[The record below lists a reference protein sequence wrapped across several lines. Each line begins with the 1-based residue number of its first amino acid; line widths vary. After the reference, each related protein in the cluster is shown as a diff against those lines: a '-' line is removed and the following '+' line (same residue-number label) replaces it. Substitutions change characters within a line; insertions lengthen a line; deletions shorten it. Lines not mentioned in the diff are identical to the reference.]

1 MFNKR
6 NPMKYF
12 SGSVFARL
20 PLYKLIAGGSAA
32 VLTTSIGLGVFA
44 ASFTPAPLPEAT
56 PTPVPTQEPVATATP
71 TPTPEPAKELLVDVS
86 VVQQDVGVQLY
97 TLAEQTQET
106 AEAAAPEDEEE
117 QTPEKLPLLGV
128 EATITL
134 TDAEGQSADYAL
146 DTETGTALAE
156 DVDPGEYTVEVQPIE
171 GYLLPE
177 RTTVTVEEKVVY
189 KADVEAV
196 KDKIVQASEV
206 NESAED
212 SAVNTAGAAPIVN
225 EVTDTVQYAESS
237 TESTGTT
244 TTYTA
249 KLSSSGYLLL
259 QDGTETPYLPV
270 YKDGTQELIGAK
282 RDANYTGTRNMSVWL
297 PGAADSIVNLGGTR
311 RTMAMAHRTDD
322 GAQEVMPLD
331 ENTPAPSLNAEG
343 DTVTVTPP
351 AEDSVSEPQVTP
363 EPTAAPTPAPTATP
377 TPAPTAAPTPAP
389 TATPTPAPTA
399 TPTPA
404 PTATP
409 TPAPTA
415 TPTPAPTAT
424 PAPTVTPT
432 PTPTVTPT
440 PVPTEEPTDPTA
452 SFPDEIEASALAGY
466 GFDVSSTEK
475 TEYVYTGWQE
485 IDGVTY
491 YYDPATHQPVTGN
504 QVIQGNVYTFGA
516 DGALNRTS
524 RGIDVSKFQGTI
536 DWNAVKAD
544 GITFAIIR
552 CGYRGYGTGALVE
565 DSTYRRNIQ
574 GAINAG
580 LRVGVYFYSQAIN
593 EAEAVEEASMV
604 LSLVSGYSLP
614 LGVYYDTE
622 SVAGGRA
629 NAISAAQRT
638 ACAVAF
644 CETIRNAGYQ
654 AGVYSYASW
663 FYNAL
668 NFANISKYNI
678 WIAQYRDTLSFNY
691 KYNIWQYTGSGR
703 VNGISTAVDMNIG

>member
-12 SGSVFARL
+12 SGNAFARL
-20 PLYKLIAGGSAA
+20 PLYKLVAGSSAV
-32 VLTTSIGLGVFA
+32 VLTASIGLGVFA
-44 ASFTPAPLPEAT
+44 ASFVPGQAPEAT
-56 PTPVPTQEPVATATP
+56 PTPEPVVTATP
-71 TPTPEPAKELLVDVS
+71 TPSPTPEPDVELLADIS
-86 VVQQDVGVQLY
+86 VIQQDVGVQLY
-97 TLAEQTQET
+97 TM
-106 AEAAAPEDEEE
+106 EE
-117 QTPEKLPLLGV
+117 QTAENAQTPSPTPSDAAGADETEESLMEGKIPLVGV
-128 EATITL
+128 AATVTL
-134 TDAEGQSADYAL
+134 TDSEGETTDYAV

-156 DVDPGEYTVEVQPIE
+156 EVEPGEYTVTIQPIE
-171 GYLLPE
+171 GYIVPE
-177 RTTVTVEEKVVY
+177 STTVTVEEKVVY
-189 KADVEAV
+189 QADVDAV
-196 KDKIVQASEV
+196 KDKIMQSSQV

-212 SAVNTAGAAPIVN
+212 SAVNTAGSAPIAE
-225 EVTDTVQYAESS
+225 EVTDTVQYAESAKEEKS
-237 TESTGTT
+237 RTT
-244 TTYTA
+244 VYTA
-249 KLSSSGYLLL
+249 KLSSSGHLLFN
-259 QDGTETPYLPV
+259 DGQESPYLPV
-270 YKDGTQELIGAK
+270 YKDGTQELTGAT
-282 RDANYTGTRNMSVWL
+282 RDSDYTGYSAMSVWL
-297 PGAADSIVNLGGTR
+297 PGAADSIVNLGGTS
-311 RTMAMAHRTDD
+311 RTMSMAHRTDD
-322 GAQEVMPLD
+322 GAMVLE
-331 ENTPAPSLNAEG
+331 EG
-343 DTVTVTPP
+343 NG
-351 AEDSVSEPQVTP
+351 S
-363 EPTAAPTPAPTATP
+363 TATP
-377 TPAPTAAPTPAP
+377 NPETTPTAEPSPSTE
-389 TATPTPAPTA
+389 
-399 TPTPA
+399 
-404 PTATP
+404 
-409 TPAPTA
+409 
-415 TPTPAPTAT
+415 
-424 PAPTVTPT
+424 

-440 PVPTEEPTDPTA
+440 PEPTATPTPTPTATPTVTPTATPTPTPSQTATPVPTEAPTPTPAKDPTA
-452 SFPDEIEASALAGY
+452 DWPSTIEASKLAEY
-466 GFDVSSTEK
+466 NFAVTSTEK
-475 TEYVYTGWQE
+475 IEYVYTGWQQ

-491 YYDPATHQPVTGN
+491 YYDPVTHEPVTGN
-504 QVIQGNVYTFGA
+504 QVIQGDVYTFGA
-516 DGALNRTS
+516 DGALNRTA

-565 DSTYRRNIQ
+565 DSTYRQNIQ

-580 LRVGVYFYSQAIN
+580 LKVGVYFYSQAIN

-644 CETIRNAGYQ
+644 CETIRNAGYK

>member
-12 SGSVFARL
+12 SGNAFARL
-20 PLYKLIAGGSAA
+20 PLYKLVAGSSAV
-32 VLTTSIGLGVFA
+32 VLTASIGLGVFA
-44 ASFTPAPLPEAT
+44 ASFVPGQAPEAT
-56 PTPVPTQEPVATATP
+56 PTPEPVVTATP
-71 TPTPEPAKELLVDVS
+71 TPSPTPEPDVELLADIS
-86 VVQQDVGVQLY
+86 VIQQDVGVQLY
-97 TLAEQTQET
+97 TM
-106 AEAAAPEDEEE
+106 EE
-117 QTPEKLPLLGV
+117 QTAENAQTPSPTPSDAAGADETEESLMEGKIPLVGV
-128 EATITL
+128 AATVTL
-134 TDAEGQSADYAL
+134 TDSEGEATDYAV

-156 DVDPGEYTVEVQPIE
+156 EVEPGEYTVTIQPIE
-171 GYLLPE
+171 GYIVPE
-177 RTTVTVEEKVVY
+177 STTVTVEEKVVY
-189 KADVEAV
+189 QADVDAV
-196 KDKIVQASEV
+196 KDKIMQSSQV

-212 SAVNTAGAAPIVN
+212 SAVNTAGSAPIAE
-225 EVTDTVQYAESS
+225 EVTDTVQYAESAKEEKS
-237 TESTGTT
+237 RTT
-244 TTYTA
+244 VYTA
-249 KLSSSGYLLL
+249 KLSSSGHLLFN
-259 QDGTETPYLPV
+259 DGQESPYLPV
-270 YKDGTQELIGAK
+270 YKDGTQELTGAT
-282 RDANYTGTRNMSVWL
+282 RDSGYTGYSAMSVWL
-297 PGAADSIVNLGGTR
+297 PGAADSIVNLGGTS
-311 RTMAMAHRTDD
+311 RTMSMAHRTDD
-322 GAQEVMPLD
+322 GAMVLE
-331 ENTPAPSLNAEG
+331 EG
-343 DTVTVTPP
+343 NG
-351 AEDSVSEPQVTP
+351 S
-363 EPTAAPTPAPTATP
+363 TATP
-377 TPAPTAAPTPAP
+377 NPETTPTAEPSPSTE
-389 TATPTPAPTA
+389 
-399 TPTPA
+399 
-404 PTATP
+404 
-409 TPAPTA
+409 
-415 TPTPAPTAT
+415 
-424 PAPTVTPT
+424 

-440 PVPTEEPTDPTA
+440 PEPTATPTPTPTATPTVTPTATPTPTPSQTATPVPTEAPTPTPAKDPTTDWP
-452 SFPDEIEASALAGY
+452 SMIEASKLAEY
-466 GFDVSSTEK
+466 NFAVTSTEK
-475 TEYVYTGWQE
+475 IEYVYTGWQQ

-491 YYDPATHQPVTGN
+491 YYDPVTHEPVTGN
-504 QVIQGNVYTFGA
+504 QVIQGDVYTFGA
-516 DGALNRTS
+516 DGALNRTA

-565 DSTYRRNIQ
+565 DSTYRQNIQ

-580 LRVGVYFYSQAIN
+580 LKVGVYFYSQAIN

-644 CETIRNAGYQ
+644 CETIRNAGYK

>member
-12 SGSVFARL
+12 SGNAFARL
-20 PLYKLIAGGSAA
+20 PLYKLVAGGSAA
-32 VLTTSIGLGVFA
+32 VLTASIGLGVFA
-44 ASFTPAPLPEAT
+44 ASFTPMAAPEPTPEPTPAPVVT
-56 PTPVPTQEPVATATP
+56 PTPTP
-71 TPTPEPAKELLVDVS
+71 EPTPEPAKELLADVS

-97 TLAEQTQET
+97 TLAEQTE
-106 AEAAAPEDEEE
+106 ESAA
-117 QTPEKLPLLGV
+117 TPEPTPQDDQGEETSDKVPLLGV

-134 TDAEGQSADYAL
+134 TDGEGQTTDYAL

-156 DVDPGEYTVEVQPIE
+156 DVDPGEYTVTVQPIE
-171 GYLLPE
+171 GYLVPE
-177 RTTVTVEEKVVY
+177 STTVTVQEKVVY

-196 KDKIVQASEV
+196 KEKIVQASEV

-212 SAVNTAGAAPIVN
+212 SAVNTAGAAPIAE
-225 EVTDTVQYAESS
+225 EVTDTVQYAESDKQ
-237 TESTGTT
+237 ETGKT

-249 KLSSSGYLLL
+249 KLSSSGHLLL
-259 QDGTETPYLPV
+259 KDGTETAYLPV

-282 RDANYTGTRNMSVWL
+282 RDSSYAPNSAMSVWL
-297 PGAADSIVNLGGTR
+297 PGAADSIVNLGSTG
-311 RTMAMAHRTDD
+311 RTMSMAHRTD
-322 GAQEVMPLD
+322 ANPEVVML
-331 ENTPAPSLNAEG
+331 EETASPAPAESG
-343 DTVTVTPP
+343 
-351 AEDSVSEPQVTP
+351 SET
-363 EPTAAPTPAPTATP
+363 TTPAPTAEQTATPAPTQEPTPVPTPEATP
-377 TPAPTAAPTPAP
+377 TPAPTPE
-389 TATPTPAPTA
+389 
-399 TPTPA
+399 
-404 PTATP
+404 
-409 TPAPTA
+409 
-415 TPTPAPTAT
+415 
-424 PAPTVTPT
+424 
-432 PTPTVTPT
+432 VTPT
-440 PVPTEEPTDPTA
+440 PVPTQAPTPTPTPVPTPEVTPTPVPTQTPTPTPVVTPAPTPNDPTA
-452 SFPDEIEASALAGY
+452 SFPEEIEASALEGY
-466 GFDVSSTEK
+466 GFDVTSSEK

-485 IDGVTY
+485 IDGATY
-491 YYDPATHQPVTGN
+491 YYDPATHEPVTGN
-504 QVIQGNVYTFGA
+504 QVIQGDVYTFGA

-580 LRVGVYFYSQAIN
+580 LKVGVYFYSQAIN

-629 NAISAAQRT
+629 NAISAAERT

-644 CETIRNAGYQ
+644 CETIRNAGYK

-703 VNGISTAVDMNIG
+703 VNGINTAVDMNIG

>member
-12 SGSVFARL
+12 SGNAFARL
-20 PLYKLIAGGSAA
+20 PLYKLVAGSSAV
-32 VLTTSIGLGVFA
+32 VLTASIGLGVFA
-44 ASFTPAPLPEAT
+44 ASFVPGQAQEAT
-56 PTPVPTQEPVATATP
+56 PTPEPVVTATP
-71 TPTPEPAKELLVDVS
+71 TPSPTPEPDVELLADIS
-86 VVQQDVGVQLY
+86 VIQQDVGVQLY
-97 TLAEQTQET
+97 TM
-106 AEAAAPEDEEE
+106 EE
-117 QTPEKLPLLGV
+117 QTAENAQTPSPTPSDAAGADETEESLMEGKIPLVGV
-128 EATITL
+128 AATVTL
-134 TDAEGQSADYAL
+134 TDSEGEATDYAV

-156 DVDPGEYTVEVQPIE
+156 EVEPGEYTVTIQPIE
-171 GYLLPE
+171 GYIVPE
-177 RTTVTVEEKVVY
+177 STTVTVEEKVVY
-189 KADVEAV
+189 QADVDAV
-196 KDKIVQASEV
+196 KDKIMQSSQV

-212 SAVNTAGAAPIVN
+212 SAVNTAGSAPIAE
-225 EVTDTVQYAESS
+225 EVTDTVQYAESAKEEKS
-237 TESTGTT
+237 RTT
-244 TTYTA
+244 VYTA
-249 KLSSSGYLLL
+249 KLSSSGHLLFNNG
-259 QDGTETPYLPV
+259 QESPYLPV
-270 YKDGTQELIGAK
+270 YKDGTQELTGAT
-282 RDANYTGTRNMSVWL
+282 RDSGYTGYSAMSVWL
-297 PGAADSIVNLGGTR
+297 PGAADSIVNLGGTS
-311 RTMAMAHRTDD
+311 RTMSMAHRTDD
-322 GAQEVMPLD
+322 GAMVLE
-331 ENTPAPSLNAEG
+331 EG
-343 DTVTVTPP
+343 NG
-351 AEDSVSEPQVTP
+351 S
-363 EPTAAPTPAPTATP
+363 TATP
-377 TPAPTAAPTPAP
+377 NPETTPTAEPSPSTE
-389 TATPTPAPTA
+389 
-399 TPTPA
+399 
-404 PTATP
+404 
-409 TPAPTA
+409 
-415 TPTPAPTAT
+415 
-424 PAPTVTPT
+424 

-440 PVPTEEPTDPTA
+440 PEPTATPTPTPTATPTVTPTATPTPTPSQTATPVPTEAPTPTPAKDPTA
-452 SFPDEIEASALAGY
+452 DWPSTIEASKLAEY
-466 GFDVSSTEK
+466 NFAVTSTEK
-475 TEYVYTGWQE
+475 IEYVYTGWQQ

-491 YYDPATHQPVTGN
+491 YYDPVTHEPVTGN
-504 QVIQGNVYTFGA
+504 QVIQGDVYTFGA
-516 DGALNRTS
+516 DGALNRTA

-565 DSTYRRNIQ
+565 DSTYRQNIQ

-580 LRVGVYFYSQAIN
+580 LKVGVYFYSQAIN

-644 CETIRNAGYQ
+644 CETIRNAGYK

>member
-12 SGSVFARL
+12 SGNAFARL
-20 PLYKLIAGGSAA
+20 PLYKLVAGGSAA
-32 VLTTSIGLGVFA
+32 VLTASIGLGVFA
-44 ASFTPAPLPEAT
+44 ASFTPMAAPEPTPEPTPAPVVT
-56 PTPVPTQEPVATATP
+56 PTPTP
-71 TPTPEPAKELLVDVS
+71 EPTPEPAKELLADVS

-97 TLAEQTQET
+97 TLAEQTE
-106 AEAAAPEDEEE
+106 ESAA
-117 QTPEKLPLLGV
+117 TPEPTPQDDQGEETSDKVPLLGV

-134 TDAEGQSADYAL
+134 TDGEGQTTDYAL

-156 DVDPGEYTVEVQPIE
+156 DVAPGEYTVTVQPIE
-171 GYLLPE
+171 GYLVPE
-177 RTTVTVEEKVVY
+177 STTVTVQEKVVY

-196 KDKIVQASEV
+196 KEKIVQASEV

-212 SAVNTAGAAPIVN
+212 SAVNTAGAAPIAE
-225 EVTDTVQYAESS
+225 EVTDTVQYAESDKQ
-237 TESTGTT
+237 ETGKT

-249 KLSSSGYLLL
+249 KLSSSGHLLL
-259 QDGTETPYLPV
+259 KDGTETAYLPV

-282 RDANYTGTRNMSVWL
+282 RDSSYAPNSAMSVWL
-297 PGAADSIVNLGGTR
+297 PGAADSIVNLGSTG
-311 RTMAMAHRTDD
+311 RTMSMAHRTD
-322 GAQEVMPLD
+322 ANPEVVML
-331 ENTPAPSLNAEG
+331 EETASPAPAESG
-343 DTVTVTPP
+343 
-351 AEDSVSEPQVTP
+351 SET
-363 EPTAAPTPAPTATP
+363 TTPAPTAEQTATPAPTQEPTPVPTPEATP
-377 TPAPTAAPTPAP
+377 TPAPTPE
-389 TATPTPAPTA
+389 
-399 TPTPA
+399 
-404 PTATP
+404 
-409 TPAPTA
+409 
-415 TPTPAPTAT
+415 
-424 PAPTVTPT
+424 
-432 PTPTVTPT
+432 VTPT
-440 PVPTEEPTDPTA
+440 PVPTQAPTPTPTPVPTPEVTPTPVPTQTPTPTPVVTPAPTPNDPTA
-452 SFPDEIEASALAGY
+452 SFPEEIEASALEGY
-466 GFDVSSTEK
+466 GFDVISSEK

-485 IDGVTY
+485 IDGATY
-491 YYDPATHQPVTGN
+491 YYDPATHEPVTGN
-504 QVIQGNVYTFGA
+504 QVIQGDVYTFGA

-580 LRVGVYFYSQAIN
+580 LKVGVYFYSQAIN

-629 NAISAAQRT
+629 NSISAAERT

-644 CETIRNAGYQ
+644 CETIRNAGYR

-678 WIAQYRDTLSFNY
+678 WIAQYRDTLSFSY

>member
-12 SGSVFARL
+12 SGNAFARL
-20 PLYKLIAGGSAA
+20 PLYKLVAGGSAV
-32 VLTTSIGLGVFA
+32 VLTASIGLGVFA
-44 ASFTPAPLPEAT
+44 ASFGPAPAPEAT
-56 PTPVPTQEPVATATP
+56 PTPTPAATP
-71 TPTPEPAKELLVDVS
+71 TPTPEPTPEPEIELLADVS
-86 VVQQDVGVQLY
+86 VIQQDVGVQLY
-97 TLAEQTQET
+97 TLAEET
-106 AEAAAPEDEEE
+106 AETA
-117 QTPEKLPLLGV
+117 QTPSPTPGEEDGETDMTGKLPLTGV
-128 EATITL
+128 EATVTL
-134 TDAEGQSADYAL
+134 TDSEGETTDYAV
-146 DTETGTALAE
+146 DTATGTALAE
-156 DVDPGEYTVEVQPIE
+156 DVEPGDYTVTIQPIE
-171 GYLLPE
+171 GYLVPE
-177 RTTVTVEEKVVY
+177 STTVTVEEKVIY

-196 KDKIVQASEV
+196 KDKIVQSSQI

-212 SAVNTAGAAPIVN
+212 SAVNTAGSAPIAE

-237 TESTGTT
+237 KEEKGRT

-249 KLSSSGYLLL
+249 KLSSSGHLLL
-259 QDGTETPYLPV
+259 SNGSETPYLPV
-270 YKDGTQELIGAK
+270 YDGNKVLTGAK
-282 RDANYTGTRNMSVWL
+282 RDSGYTGYSAMSVWL
-297 PGAADSIVNLGGTR
+297 PGAADSIVNLGSTG
-311 RTMAMAHRTDD
+311 RTMSMAHRTDD
-322 GAQEVMPLD
+322 GTMILE
-331 ENTPAPSLNAEG
+331 EG
-343 DTVTVTPP
+343 AD
-351 AEDSVSEPQVTP
+351 A
-363 EPTAAPTPAPTATP
+363 
-377 TPAPTAAPTPAP
+377 
-389 TATPTPAPTA
+389 
-399 TPTPA
+399 
-404 PTATP
+404 
-409 TPAPTA
+409 
-415 TPTPAPTAT
+415 TAT
-424 PAPTVTPT
+424 PAPQESPAVEPSPSIEPTPTVTPT
-432 PTPTVTPT
+432 PTPTATPTPTPTVAPTPIPT
-440 PVPTEEPTDPTA
+440 PVPTPVVTPAPTPSDPTA
-452 SFPDEIEASALAGY
+452 GWPNEIAASALAGY
-466 GFDVSSTEK
+466 GFAVTSTEK
-475 TEYVYTGWQE
+475 IEYVYTGWQE
-485 IDGVTY
+485 IDGATY
-491 YYDPATHQPVTGN
+491 YYDPVTHEPVTGN
-504 QVIQGNVYTFGA
+504 QVIQGDVYTFGA
-516 DGALNRTS
+516 DGALNRTA

-565 DSTYRRNIQ
+565 DATYRRNIQ

-580 LRVGVYFYSQAIN
+580 LKVGVYFYSQAIN

-644 CETIRNAGYQ
+644 CETIRNAGYK

-703 VNGISTAVDMNIG
+703 VNGVPTAVDMNIG

>member
-12 SGSVFARL
+12 SGNAFARL
-20 PLYKLIAGGSAA
+20 PLYKLVAGSSAV
-32 VLTTSIGLGVFA
+32 VLTASIGLGVFA
-44 ASFTPAPLPEAT
+44 ASFVPGQAPEAT
-56 PTPVPTQEPVATATP
+56 PTPEPVVTATP
-71 TPTPEPAKELLVDVS
+71 TPSPTPEPDVELLADIS
-86 VVQQDVGVQLY
+86 VIQQDVGVQLY
-97 TLAEQTQET
+97 TM
-106 AEAAAPEDEEE
+106 EE
-117 QTPEKLPLLGV
+117 QTAENAQTPSPTPSDAAGADETEESLMEGKIPLVGV
-128 EATITL
+128 AATVTL
-134 TDAEGQSADYAL
+134 TDSEGEATDYAV

-156 DVDPGEYTVEVQPIE
+156 EVEPGEYTVTIQPIE
-171 GYLLPE
+171 GYIVPE
-177 RTTVTVEEKVVY
+177 STTVTVEEKVVY
-189 KADVEAV
+189 QADVDAV
-196 KDKIVQASEV
+196 KDKIMQSSQV

-212 SAVNTAGAAPIVN
+212 SAVNTAGSAPIAE
-225 EVTDTVQYAESS
+225 EVTDTVQYAESAKEEKS
-237 TESTGTT
+237 RTT
-244 TTYTA
+244 VYTA
-249 KLSSSGYLLL
+249 KLSSSGHLLFN
-259 QDGTETPYLPV
+259 DGQESPYLPV
-270 YKDGTQELIGAK
+270 YKDGTQELTGAT
-282 RDANYTGTRNMSVWL
+282 RDSGYTGYSAMSVWL
-297 PGAADSIVNLGGTR
+297 PGAADSIVNLGGTS
-311 RTMAMAHRTDD
+311 RTMSMAHRTDD
-322 GAQEVMPLD
+322 GAMVLE
-331 ENTPAPSLNAEG
+331 EGNGSTATPNPETTPTAEPSPSTEP
-343 DTVTVTPP
+343 TPTVTP
-351 AEDSVSEPQVTP
+351 TP
-363 EPTAAPTPAPTATP
+363 EPTA
-377 TPAPTAAPTPAP
+377 
-389 TATPTPAPTA
+389 
-399 TPTPA
+399 
-404 PTATP
+404 
-409 TPAPTA
+409 
-415 TPTPAPTAT
+415 
-424 PAPTVTPT
+424 TPT

-440 PVPTEEPTDPTA
+440 VTPTATPTATPTPTPSQTATPVPTEAPTPTPAKDPTA
-452 SFPDEIEASALAGY
+452 DWPSTIEASKLAEY
-466 GFDVSSTEK
+466 NFAVTSTEK
-475 TEYVYTGWQE
+475 IEYVYTGWQQ

-491 YYDPATHQPVTGN
+491 YYDPVTHEPVTGN
-504 QVIQGNVYTFGA
+504 QVIQGDVYTFGA
-516 DGALNRTS
+516 DGALNRTA

-565 DSTYRRNIQ
+565 DSTYRQNIQ

-580 LRVGVYFYSQAIN
+580 LKVGVYFYSQAIN

-644 CETIRNAGYQ
+644 CETIRNAGYK

>member
-12 SGSVFARL
+12 SGNAFARL
-20 PLYKLIAGGSAA
+20 PLYKLVAGSSAV
-32 VLTTSIGLGVFA
+32 VLTASIGLGVFA
-44 ASFTPAPLPEAT
+44 ASFVPGQAPEAT
-56 PTPVPTQEPVATATP
+56 PTPEPVVTATP
-71 TPTPEPAKELLVDVS
+71 TPSPTPEPDVELLADIS
-86 VVQQDVGVQLY
+86 VIQQDVGVQLY
-97 TLAEQTQET
+97 TM
-106 AEAAAPEDEEE
+106 EE
-117 QTPEKLPLLGV
+117 QTAENAQTPSPTPSDAAGADETKESLMEGKIPLVGV
-128 EATITL
+128 AATVTL
-134 TDAEGQSADYAL
+134 TDSEGEATDYAV

-156 DVDPGEYTVEVQPIE
+156 EVEPGEYTVTIQPIG
-171 GYLLPE
+171 GYIVPE
-177 RTTVTVEEKVVY
+177 STTVTVEEKVVY
-189 KADVEAV
+189 QADVDAV
-196 KDKIVQASEV
+196 KDKIMQSSQV

-212 SAVNTAGAAPIVN
+212 SAVNTAGSAPIAE
-225 EVTDTVQYAESS
+225 EVTDTVQYAESAKEEKS
-237 TESTGTT
+237 RTT
-244 TTYTA
+244 VYTA
-249 KLSSSGYLLL
+249 KLSSSGHLLFN
-259 QDGTETPYLPV
+259 DGQESPYLPV
-270 YKDGTQELIGAK
+270 YKDGTQELTGAT
-282 RDANYTGTRNMSVWL
+282 RDSGYTGYSAMSVWL
-297 PGAADSIVNLGGTR
+297 PGAADSIVNLGGTS
-311 RTMAMAHRTDD
+311 RTMSMAHRTDD
-322 GAQEVMPLD
+322 GAMVLE
-331 ENTPAPSLNAEG
+331 EGNGSTATPNPETTPTAEPSPSTEP
-343 DTVTVTPP
+343 TPTVTP
-351 AEDSVSEPQVTP
+351 TP
-363 EPTAAPTPAPTATP
+363 EPTA
-377 TPAPTAAPTPAP
+377 
-389 TATPTPAPTA
+389 
-399 TPTPA
+399 
-404 PTATP
+404 
-409 TPAPTA
+409 
-415 TPTPAPTAT
+415 
-424 PAPTVTPT
+424 TPT

-440 PVPTEEPTDPTA
+440 VTPTATPTPTPSQTATPVPTEAPTPTPAKDPTA
-452 SFPDEIEASALAGY
+452 DWPSTIEASKLAEY
-466 GFDVSSTEK
+466 NFAVTSTEK
-475 TEYVYTGWQE
+475 IEYVYTGWQQ

-491 YYDPATHQPVTGN
+491 YYDPVTHEPVTGN
-504 QVIQGNVYTFGA
+504 QVIQGDVYTFGA
-516 DGALNRTS
+516 DGALNRTA

-565 DSTYRRNIQ
+565 DSTYRQNIQ

-580 LRVGVYFYSQAIN
+580 LKVGVYFYSQAIN

-644 CETIRNAGYQ
+644 CETIRNAGYK

>member
-12 SGSVFARL
+12 SGNAFARL
-20 PLYKLIAGGSAA
+20 PLYKLVAGSSAV
-32 VLTTSIGLGVFA
+32 VLTASIGLGVFA
-44 ASFTPAPLPEAT
+44 ASFVPGQAPEAT
-56 PTPVPTQEPVATATP
+56 PTPEPVVTATP
-71 TPTPEPAKELLVDVS
+71 TPSPTPEPDVELLADIS
-86 VVQQDVGVQLY
+86 VIQQDVGVQLY
-97 TLAEQTQET
+97 TM
-106 AEAAAPEDEEE
+106 EE
-117 QTPEKLPLLGV
+117 QTAENAQTPSPTPSDAAGADETEESLMEGKIPLVGV
-128 EATITL
+128 AATVTL
-134 TDAEGQSADYAL
+134 TDSEGEATDYAV

-156 DVDPGEYTVEVQPIE
+156 EVEPGEYTVTIQPIE
-171 GYLLPE
+171 GYIVPE
-177 RTTVTVEEKVVY
+177 STTVTVEEKVVY
-189 KADVEAV
+189 QADVDAV
-196 KDKIVQASEV
+196 KDKIMQSSQV

-212 SAVNTAGAAPIVN
+212 SAVNTAGSAPIAE
-225 EVTDTVQYAESS
+225 EVTDTVQYAESAKEEKS
-237 TESTGTT
+237 RTT
-244 TTYTA
+244 VYTA
-249 KLSSSGYLLL
+249 KLSSSGHLLFN
-259 QDGTETPYLPV
+259 DGQESPYLPV
-270 YKDGTQELIGAK
+270 YKDGTQELTGAT
-282 RDANYTGTRNMSVWL
+282 RDSGYTGYSAMSVWL
-297 PGAADSIVNLGGTR
+297 PGAADSIVNLGGTS
-311 RTMAMAHRTDD
+311 RTMSMAHRTDD
-322 GAQEVMPLD
+322 GAMVLE
-331 ENTPAPSLNAEG
+331 EG
-343 DTVTVTPP
+343 N
-351 AEDSVSEPQVTP
+351 ES
-363 EPTAAPTPAPTATP
+363 TATP
-377 TPAPTAAPTPAP
+377 NPETTPTAEPSPSTE
-389 TATPTPAPTA
+389 
-399 TPTPA
+399 
-404 PTATP
+404 
-409 TPAPTA
+409 
-415 TPTPAPTAT
+415 
-424 PAPTVTPT
+424 

-440 PVPTEEPTDPTA
+440 PEPTATPTPTPTATPTVTPTATPTPTPSQTATPVPTEAPTPTPAKDPAADWPST
-452 SFPDEIEASALAGY
+452 IEASKLAEY
-466 GFDVSSTEK
+466 NFAVTSTEK
-475 TEYVYTGWQE
+475 IEYVYTGWQQ

-491 YYDPATHQPVTGN
+491 YYDPVTHEPVTGN
-504 QVIQGNVYTFGA
+504 QVIQGDVYTFGA
-516 DGALNRTS
+516 DGALNRTA

-565 DSTYRRNIQ
+565 DSTYRQNIQ

-580 LRVGVYFYSQAIN
+580 LKVGVYFYSQAIN

-644 CETIRNAGYQ
+644 CETIRNAGYK